1 MISNFMEKLMKPLFV
16 IIIIAVFPAISLSED
31 LTHLNRDSLY
41 NGEIDTAISPDE
53 NIDFQTYRI
62 VTKLSDEP
70 DYVREQLYNLQT
82 ELGIQ
87 KGKELEVL
95 EIYIDKTPK
104 DKSKWNVIINDT
116 SLQFLPTIS
125 WDKLT
130 QTSKEL
136 LDNWTGRN
144 NIAKLTPD
152 DIDTIVT
159 KKNEMFSTKVLP
171 LVPMN
176 EDSKLSELQ
185 KDYSYEIF
193 IMDDYPEQVDIEQKQ
208 GLIFKRVDKNIIRV
222 KLSRFNRATFEKWAD
237 GKNDDPYFYITSI
250 TLYDKVTNQK
260 SRPINL
266 KFTFGE
272 Y

>member
-1 MISNFMEKLMKPLFV
+1 MISNFIEKMMKPLFV
-16 IIIIAVFPAISLSED
+16 ILIIAMFPAISLSED
-31 LTHLNRDSLY
+31 MTHLKSDSLY
-41 NGEIDTAISPDE
+41 NGEIDTTISPDE

-116 SLQFLPTIS
+116 SLQFLPTIA
-125 WDKLT
+125 WDNLSP
-130 QTSKEL
+130 TSREL

-144 NIAKLTPD
+144 NIAKLAPD

-159 KKNEMFSTKVLP
+159 KKNEMFQPKVLP
-171 LVPMN
+171 LISMN
-176 EDSKLSELQ
+176 EESKLSDLQ
-185 KDYSYEIF
+185 KDFSYEIF
-193 IMDDYPEQVDIEQKQ
+193 VIDDYPGQVEIEPKQ
-208 GLIFKRVDKNIIRV
+208 GLIFKRVDNDRIRI
-222 KLSRFNRATFEKWAD
+222 KLSRFNRATFERWAESR
-237 GKNDDPYFYITSI
+237 NDDPYIYTTSI
-250 TLYDKVTNQK
+250 VLYDKVTGQK
-260 SRPINL
+260 SQPINL